1 MEIND
6 QNRGL
11 SALRTGNDK
20 HAEAELW
27 LGTDKSQVS
36 FLEAPLGWPLYHER
50 NRQLKVLCHS
60 MEFSRGGPGTLATMS
75 QRQALP
81 QSLPGS
87 QHAHPGDTQ
96 QITKQLPD
104 LPCLLFLHYLMVSIL
119 VTKST
124 EE

>member
-75 QRQALP
+75 QCSR
-81 QSLPGS
+81 
-87 QHAHPGDTQ
+87 D
-96 QITKQLPD
+96 K
-104 LPCLLFLHYLMVSIL
+104 LFLNPSQAASMLTRGTLSKLQNNSQTSPVCCSSI
-119 VTKST
+119 T
-124 EE
+124 